1 MGNLKLKI
9 GKAKNNDLVI
19 NNPFISDY
27 HLELFV
33 DANNSIFITDLK
45 SENGTFVNG
54 KRLIGFIEVKDG
66 DEVFIGNG
74 YFLDWTKIIK
84 DAQKD
89 LIKNNLN
96 IKKAEKSNSVDSRS
110 FFVKNLD
117 VIVIYSLILAF
128 IIYFFLML

>member
-1 MGNLKLKI
+1 MDNLKLKI

-33 DANNSIFITDLK
+33 DANNSIFITDLR

-74 YFLDWTKIIK
+74 YFLDWKQIIT
-84 DAQKD
+84 D
-89 LIKNNLN
+89 LKKESNKKNLN
-96 IKKAEKSNSVDSRS
+96 IKKTEKSNSVDSRS
-110 FFVKNLD
+110 FLVKNLD

>member
-54 KRLIGFIEVKDG
+54 KRLIGFIEVNDG

>member
-1 MGNLKLKI
+1 LKI

-33 DANNSIFITDLK
+33 DANNSIFITDLR

-74 YFLDWTKIIK
+74 YFLDWKQIIT
-84 DAQKD
+84 D
-89 LIKNNLN
+89 LKKESNKKNLN
-96 IKKAEKSNSVDSRS
+96 IKKTEKSNSVDSRS
-110 FFVKNLD
+110 FLVKNLD

>member
-1 MGNLKLKI
+1 MGDLKLKI

-54 KRLIGFIEVKDG
+54 KRLIGFIEVNDG

-110 FFVKNLD
+110 FLVKNLD

>member
-33 DANNSIFITDLK
+33 DANNSIFITDLR

-74 YFLDWTKIIK
+74 YFLDWKQIIT
-84 DAQKD
+84 D
-89 LIKNNLN
+89 LKKESNKKNLN
-96 IKKAEKSNSVDSRS
+96 IKKTEKSNSVDSRS
-110 FFVKNLD
+110 FLVKNLD

>member
-9 GKAKNNDLVI
+9 GKAKNNDFVI
-19 NNPFISDY
+19 NNPFISEY

-33 DANNSIFITDLK
+33 DHNNSVFITDLK

-54 KRLIGFIEVKDG
+54 KRLIGFIELKAG

-74 YFLDWTKIIK
+74 YFLDCKKIIQ
-84 DAQKD
+84 DAKND

-96 IKKAEKSNSVDSRS
+96 IKKADKTKSLDTRS
-110 FFVKNLD
+110 FINKNLD
-117 VIVIYSLILAF
+117 VVAIYTLILMF
-128 IIYFFLML
+128 IIYFFIML